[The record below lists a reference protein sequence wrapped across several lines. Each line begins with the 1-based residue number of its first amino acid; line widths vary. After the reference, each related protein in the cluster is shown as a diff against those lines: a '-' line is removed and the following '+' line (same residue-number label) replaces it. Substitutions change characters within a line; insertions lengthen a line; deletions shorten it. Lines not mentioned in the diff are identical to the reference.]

1 MPNIS
6 TGQGVASGI
15 GVSVGMGVGGSV
27 GGGGV
32 SVGTGVSVGM
42 SVGVL
47 VGRGVLV
54 GMGVDVSVGCGV
66 WVGMCVDVARG
77 GLLLGFSVGPPDRV
91 RAGCTMKTSTSS
103 IAVPEFAKVIFTN
116 RATTDPKWAVT
127 VSEPE
132 TVPVKPARS
141 ESYTSA
147 YSMLSLLLF
156 PSE

>member
-42 SVGVL
+42 SVG
-47 VGRGVLV
+47 
-54 GMGVDVSVGCGV
+54 MGVDVSVGCGV

-77 GLLLGFSVGPPDRV
+77 GLLLGFSVGPPDSV

-116 RATTDPKWAVT
+116 RATTDPK
-127 VSEPE
+127 
-132 TVPVKPARS
+132 
-141 ESYTSA
+141 
-147 YSMLSLLLF
+147 
-156 PSE
+156 